1 MLNKLS
7 AFLREYDMIRPGS
20 RVVCAVSGGAD
31 SIAML
36 FAFYLLREKLGI
48 SLAAAHYNHNLRG
61 EESQKDEAFVRDF
74 CRRYD
79 IPLTVGSGVVTPG
92 ERGLEAAAREAR
104 YAFFATLPGT
114 IATAHTADDN
124 AETLLLHLL
133 RGSGLKGLGGIA
145 PVRGNLIRPMLTITR
160 QEVLAF
166 LEEYRLRW
174 VEDSTNAGN
183 AFLRNRLRH
192 EVFPLLRAENPRLA
206 ETLSATAL
214 RLRED
219 EALLSA
225 LAAPPRRELDIPAL
239 RAMPA
244 PLQARAAAGFLAEN
258 GVRDVQQAQITQVL
272 ELARSEKPS
281 ARADLPGGRLLVRE
295 YDRIVVSVPQRE
307 PESVPLPCPGRVEWQ
322 GVTVI
327 CTPGSVER
335 STRDHFSVT
344 PVGPMVI
351 RSRLPGDEMALP
363 GGTKSLKKLFIDRKI
378 PALRRKDIPVIAD
391 GLGVLGVYGL
401 GANLRRAGESV
412 TIQFQRNAA
421 EK

>member
-7 AFLREYDMIRPGS
+7 AFLREYEMVQPGDL
-20 RVVCAVSGGAD
+20 VVCAVSGGAD
-31 SIAML
+31 SIALL

-61 EESQKDEAFVRDF
+61 AESQEDEAFVRDF
-74 CRRYD
+74 CRRYG

-92 ERGLEAAAREAR
+92 EKGLEAAAREAR
-104 YAFFATLPGT
+104 YAFFAALSGK

-133 RGSGLKGLGGIA
+133 RGTGLKGLGGIA
-145 PVRGNLIRPMLTITR
+145 PVRGNLIRPMLTVTR
-160 QEVLAF
+160 REVLAF
-166 LEEYRLRW
+166 LEEYHLRW
-174 VEDSTNAGN
+174 VEDSSNAGD

-192 EVFPLLRAENPRLA
+192 QVFPLLRAENPRLA
-206 ETLSATAL
+206 ETLSTTAL

-219 EALLSA
+219 EALLSSMTA
-225 LAAPPRRELDIPAL
+225 PRRELDVPTL

-258 GVRDVQQAQITQVL
+258 GLRDVQQAQIAQVL

-281 ARADLPGGRLLVRE
+281 ARADLPGGRLLLRE
-295 YDRIVVSVPQRE
+295 YDRIVVSEPQSL
-307 PESVPLPCPGRVEWQ
+307 PECVPLPCPGRVEWQ
-322 GVTVI
+322 DVAII
-327 CTPGSVER
+327 CTPGKAER
-335 STRDHFSVT
+335 NTCDCFSVA

-351 RSRLPGDEMALP
+351 RSRLPGDEMTLS

-378 PALRRKDIPVIAD
+378 PALRRPGVPVVAD
-391 GLGVLGVYGL
+391 GRGVLGVYGL
-401 GANLRRAGESV
+401 GANLSRAGESV
-412 TIQFQRNAA
+412 TIQFQRNAV